1 MEFTNSKIIP
11 YICWTKLNFMIVRC
25 KSDNDS
31 VGKLKGLTIDKS
43 YVVTDIDSIGF
54 KIFDNELRNYWYTKE
69 LFYPIDEERN
79 KKLKK

>member
-1 MEFTNSKIIP
+1 
-11 YICWTKLNFMIVRC
+11 MIVRC

-43 YVVTDIDSIGF
+43 YAVTGINNIGF
-54 KIFDNELRNYWYTKE
+54 RIIDNEMRNFWYTKE

-79 KKLKK
+79 KKLENLGI

>member
-1 MEFTNSKIIP
+1 
-11 YICWTKLNFMIVRC
+11 MIVRC

-43 YVVTDIDSIGF
+43 YPLTGIDSIGYR
-54 KIFDNELRNYWYTKE
+54 IVDNELRNFWYTKE

-79 KKLKK
+79 DKLNQILSLSLSKVF

>member
-1 MEFTNSKIIP
+1 
-11 YICWTKLNFMIVRC
+11 MIVRC

-43 YVVTDIDSIGF
+43 YPVTGIDNIGYR
-54 KIFDNELRNYWYTKE
+54 IIDDELRNFWYTKE

-79 KKLKK
+79 DKLNQILSLSL

>member
-1 MEFTNSKIIP
+1 M
-11 YICWTKLNFMIVRC
+11 LVRC

-43 YVVTDIDSIGF
+43 YMVTEEDNIGF
-54 KIFDNELRNYWYTKE
+54 RILDDELRNFWYTKE

-79 KKLKK
+79 KKIEQLWD

>member
-1 MEFTNSKIIP
+1 
-11 YICWTKLNFMIVRC
+11 MIVKC

-43 YVVTDIDSIGF
+43 YVVLDIDNIGYR
-54 KIFDNELRNYWYTKE
+54 IIDNELRNYWYTKE

-79 KKLKK
+79 RKIKQIWD

>member
-1 MEFTNSKIIP
+1 
-11 YICWTKLNFMIVRC
+11 MIVRC

-43 YVVTDIDSIGF
+43 YKVTDIDSIGYR
-54 KIFDNELRNYWYTKE
+54 IVDNELRNFWYTKE

-79 KKLKK
+79 KKLNQILSLSL

>member
-1 MEFTNSKIIP
+1 
-11 YICWTKLNFMIVRC
+11 MIVRC

-43 YVVTDIDSIGF
+43 YPVTGVDNIGYRIID
-54 KIFDNELRNYWYTKE
+54 DELRNFWYTKE

-79 KKLKK
+79 DKLNQILSLSL

>member
-1 MEFTNSKIIP
+1 
-11 YICWTKLNFMIVRC
+11 MIVKC

-43 YVVTDIDSIGF
+43 YVVTGVDNIGF
-54 KIFDNELRNYWYTKE
+54 RILDNELRNFWYTKE

-79 KKLKK
+79 RKIENLGLWETLLLHL

>member
-1 MEFTNSKIIP
+1 
-11 YICWTKLNFMIVRC
+11 MIVRC

-43 YVVTDIDSIGF
+43 YTVIDIDKIGF
-54 KIFDNELRNYWYTKE
+54 RIIDNELRNYWYTKE

-79 KKLKK
+79 IKLDKILNDN

>member
-1 MEFTNSKIIP
+1 M
-11 YICWTKLNFMIVRC
+11 LVRC

-43 YVVTDIDSIGF
+43 YVVTGEDNIGF
-54 KIFDNELRNYWYTKE
+54 RIVDNELRNFWYTKE

-79 KKLKK
+79 KKIEQLWD

>member
-1 MEFTNSKIIP
+1 
-11 YICWTKLNFMIVRC
+11 MIVRC

-43 YVVTDIDSIGF
+43 YMVTGEDNIGF
-54 KIFDNELRNYWYTKE
+54 RILDNEMRNFWYTKE

-79 KKLKK
+79 KKIEQLWH

>member
-1 MEFTNSKIIP
+1 
-11 YICWTKLNFMIVRC
+11 MIVRC

-43 YVVTDIDSIGF
+43 YMVTGEDNIGF
-54 KIFDNELRNYWYTKE
+54 RILDNEMRNFWYTKD

-79 KKLKK
+79 KKIEELWD

>member
-1 MEFTNSKIIP
+1 
-11 YICWTKLNFMIVRC
+11 MIVRC

-43 YVVTDIDSIGF
+43 YVVTGEDNIGF
-54 KIFDNELRNYWYTKE
+54 RIVDNEMRNFWYTKE

-79 KKLKK
+79 KKIEQLWH

>member
-1 MEFTNSKIIP
+1 M
-11 YICWTKLNFMIVRC
+11 LVRC

-43 YVVTDIDSIGF
+43 YKVTGIDSIGYR
-54 KIFDNELRNYWYTKE
+54 IVDNELRDFWYTKE

-79 KKLKK
+79 KKIEELWD

>member
-1 MEFTNSKIIP
+1 
-11 YICWTKLNFMIVRC
+11 MIVRC

-43 YVVTDIDSIGF
+43 YMVTGEDNIGF
-54 KIFDNELRNYWYTKE
+54 RIVDNEMRNFWYTKE

-79 KKLKK
+79 KKIEQLWD

>member
-1 MEFTNSKIIP
+1 
-11 YICWTKLNFMIVRC
+11 MIVRC

-54 KIFDNELRNYWYTKE
+54 RILDNELRNYWYTKE
-69 LFYPIDEERN
+69 LFHTIDKEKN
-79 KKLKK
+79 KKIEKIIW

>member
-1 MEFTNSKIIP
+1 
-11 YICWTKLNFMIVRC
+11 MIVKC

-43 YVVTDIDSIGF
+43 YKVTDIDSIGYR
-54 KIFDNELRNYWYTKE
+54 IVDNELRNFWYTKE

-79 KKLKK
+79 KKLNQILSLSL

>member
-1 MEFTNSKIIP
+1 
-11 YICWTKLNFMIVRC
+11 MIVKC

-43 YVVTDIDSIGF
+43 YKVTDIDSIGYR
-54 KIFDNELRNYWYTKE
+54 IVDNELRNFWYTKE

-79 KKLKK
+79 KKLNSLGI